1 MNKSTEVNLIK
12 KYGEARYR
20 QLRSFVGSRM
30 GAISAEK
37 IYKAAVADGYNGFT
51 LWHCRWIGADLDM
64 SFKLIGKN
72 LCWTAEEAAAIR
84 EARLMTKIF
93 ATTRV

>member
-30 GAISAEK
+30 GAMSATK
-37 IYKAAVADGYNGFT
+37 IHEAAVADGYDGFT
-51 LWHCRWIGADLDM
+51 TWHCRWIGANLNM
-64 SFKLIGKN
+64 SFTLIEKN
-72 LCWTAEEAAAIR
+72 LSWTAEEAEAIS
-84 EARLMTKIF
+84 EARLMTKVF
-93 ATTRV
+93 AATH